1 MLIPQNIASLTA
13 PELEKLFSSNI
24 NEDLLISQLTKTQID
39 ELKHV
44 ASIQDKL
51 RIQNFDRSVLEQ
63 ILIKRF
69 FLAPSFQI
77 YGGIAGLFDYG
88 PPGCALQSNILNLWR
103 LHFCLEED
111 MLELECTNLTPEIVL
126 KVSSW
131 ILLVSR

>member
-24 NEDLLISQLTKTQID
+24 NEDLLISQLTMTQID

-126 KVSSW
+126 KVRSW
-131 ILLVSR
+131 ILLISR

>member
-1 MLIPQNIASLTA
+1 M
-13 PELEKLFSSNI
+13 
-24 NEDLLISQLTKTQID
+24 TQID

-126 KVSSW
+126 KVRSW
-131 ILLVSR
+131 ILLISR